1 MKILG
6 LRFIPHRGKP
16 RQGLGPWTPY
26 WGAGAHGPCRVWAEP
41 RVFWFYLFAAMII
54 SSGAANAAEYEYR
67 ACHKVAMT
75 RSATLE
81 NGSVV
86 SVWRADTCLDSV
98 DDELRAL
105 TDNTAALYA
114 PSLRNPGGAGS
125 RLDVSAAYSR
135 TGTSWLSFMI
145 SARVTLAGKIQTT
158 AFTTRTYDMN
168 TGERVTLRTLFE
180 EQSAV
185 WGILEAG
192 VRKAFLRYYPDL
204 GCNTRVM
211 EQMLR
216 RENLYRADF
225 TLHGMSLILHYPAS
239 RLFEGK
245 SSIIQVP
252 FYYPELYGHMSAK
265 AFEQTDNKRYYRM
278 VSLTYDDGPS
288 ATTPRLLNVLME
300 KGVRAT
306 FFVSGSNIGKNAD
319 LVQRERDEG
328 HAIGGHN
335 WLHTD
340 TSNQPI
346 HAIRGIRR
354 KVDKALTQ
362 ATGVPSAYN
371 RAPYGRY
378 EPLIASEAAWA
389 IIQWS
394 VNAEDLYSKQYRS
407 PEAIADTVVEQAKH
421 GDIILCHDTNPRCD
435 LYTGMIIDRLE
446 NDGYLFL
453 SIDEMFAKDR
463 VPFLNNLV
471 YYRCVE
477 GDFSEK

>member
-1 MKILG
+1 
-6 LRFIPHRGKP
+6 
-16 RQGLGPWTPY
+16 
-26 WGAGAHGPCRVWAEP
+26 
-41 RVFWFYLFAAMII
+41 
-54 SSGAANAAEYEYR
+54 
-67 ACHKVAMT
+67 MT
-75 RSATLE
+75 RTNIVLE
-81 NGSVV
+81 NGGSV

-98 DDELRAL
+98 DNELKAL
-105 TDNTAALYA
+105 TDNYAALYTRDA
-114 PSLRNPGGAGS
+114 EGASS
-125 RLDVSAAYSR
+125 RLDVNVAYSR
-135 TGTSWLSFMI
+135 TGTSWLSFMV
-145 SARVTLAGKIQTT
+145 SARVTFEGEIQTT

-168 TGERVTLRTLFE
+168 TGERITLRTLFE

-185 WGILEAG
+185 WGLLEAG

-216 RENLYRADF
+216 RENLHRADF
-225 TLHGMSLILHYPAS
+225 TLYGMSLILHYPAS

-278 VSLTYDDGPS
+278 VSLTYDDGPG
-288 ATTPRLLNVLME
+288 AATPRLLNVLME

-306 FFVSGSNIGKNAD
+306 FFISGSNLGKNAN
-319 LVQRERDEG
+319 LVQRQRDEG

-346 HAIRGIRR
+346 QAIRAIRR
-354 KVDKALTQ
+354 KVDEALTQ
-362 ATGVPSAYN
+362 TTGIPSAYN

-378 EPLIASEAAWA
+378 EPLVASEAGWA
-389 IIQWS
+389 VIQWS
-394 VNAEDLYSKQYRS
+394 VNASDLYWKSHRS
-407 PEAIADTVVEQAKH
+407 PEAVVNAVAEQTEH
-421 GDIILCHDTNPRCD
+421 GDIILCHDTHPRCD
-435 LYTGMIIDRLE
+435 LYTGMLADRLE
-446 NDGYLFL
+446 KDGYLFL
-453 SIDEMFAKDR
+453 TIDEMFAKDR

-471 YYRCVE
+471 YYRCAE

>member
-1 MKILG
+1 LAC
-6 LRFIPHRGKP
+6 L
-16 RQGLGPWTPY
+16 
-26 WGAGAHGPCRVWAEP
+26 AAVV
-41 RVFWFYLFAAMII
+41 VF
-54 SSGAANAAEYEYR
+54 SGVSGAAEQKYR
-67 ACHKVAMT
+67 ACHRVEMT
-75 RSATLE
+75 RTGVVPE
-81 NGSVV
+81 NGSAV

-98 DDELRAL
+98 DDELGAL
-105 TDNTAALYA
+105 TDNYAALYA
-114 PSLRNPGGAGS
+114 GGAGS
-125 RLDVSAAYSR
+125 RLDVGVAHSR
-135 TGTSWLSFMI
+135 TGTSWLSFMV
-145 SARVTLAGKIQTT
+145 SARVTLDGKIRTT

-192 VRKAFLRYYPDL
+192 VRKAFLRHYPDL
-204 GCNTRVM
+204 GCNTRAM

-252 FYYPELYGHMSAK
+252 FYYPELYGHMTAR

-278 VSLTYDDGPS
+278 VSLTYDDGPG
-288 ATTPRLLNVLME
+288 AATPRLLNVLME

-306 FFVSGSNIGKNAD
+306 FFISGSNIGKHAS

-328 HAIGGHN
+328 HAVGGHN

-340 TSNQPI
+340 AGGQPT
-346 HAIRGIRR
+346 HAIRAIRR
-354 KVDKALTQ
+354 KVDEALTKT
-362 ATGVPSAYN
+362 TGVPSAYN

-378 EPLIASEAAWA
+378 EPLVASEAAWA
-389 IIQWS
+389 IVQWS
-394 VNAEDLYSKQYRS
+394 VNAGDLYPKSSRS
-407 PEAIADTVVEQAKH
+407 PEAVADLVAEQAEH
-421 GDIILCHDTNPRCD
+421 GDIILCHDTHPRCD
-435 LYTGMIIDRLE
+435 LYTGMIADRLQ
-446 NDGYLFL
+446 NDGWLFL
-453 SIDEMFAKDR
+453 TVDEMFAKDR

-471 YYRCVE
+471 YYRCAE